1 MSKRR
6 RRIVIALAV
15 IAGGYLALCG
25 VARLAYPR
33 ALFPAPRITGTPA
46 ISDPDAKLVT
56 FGATEGIHWPA
67 PSAEARTVVMFHGN
81 GETIFHG
88 IAMGTEL
95 HRRGLGVL
103 LVEYRG
109 YGRLHG
115 EPPAEAMLYE
125 DAASAIAW
133 LASAEGGSVTNEKL
147 TVFGW
152 SLGSSVA
159 AEMAYRGHGSRLV
172 LVSPFTSIAAMGR
185 RFAPFLPISLLMSH
199 RLDTLGKAKGIEQPT
214 LVVHGDA
221 DELIPF
227 AMGEKVAAAIPA
239 AKLVRVERGHHAD
252 LFWPG
257 SGSSPTAAELF
268 DLVAK
273 H

>member
-1 MSKRR
+1 M
-6 RRIVIALAV
+6 IALAV

-33 ALFPAPRITGTPA
+33 MLFPAPRIAGTPR
-46 ISDPDAKLVT
+46 IDDPDASLVR

-67 PSAEARTVVMFHGN
+67 PDGARTVVMFHGN

-88 IAMGTEL
+88 VTMGTEL
-95 HRRGLGVL
+95 RRRGLGVL

-109 YGRLHG
+109 YGTLHG
-115 EPPAEAMLYE
+115 DPPSEAMLYE
-125 DAASAIAW
+125 DGDAAIAW
-133 LASAEGGSVTNEKL
+133 LRARGVTNERL
-147 TVFGW
+147 VVFGW

-159 AEMAYRGHGSRLV
+159 AEMAHRGHGARLV
-172 LVSPFTSIAAMGR
+172 LVSPFTNIAAMGR
-185 RFAPFLPISLLMSH
+185 RFAPFLPVSLLMSH
-199 RLDTLGKAKGIEQPT
+199 ELDTIKKAPSIQQPA
-214 LVVHGDA
+214 LVIHGDA

-227 AMGEKVAAAIPA
+227 AMGEKVAAALPN

-257 SGSSPTAAELF
+257 SGAAPNAEALF
-268 DLVAK
+268 DLVAGAP
-273 H
+273 

>member
-25 VARLAYPR
+25 IARVAYPKL
-33 ALFPAPRITGTPA
+33 LFPAPRITGTPP
-46 ISDPDAKLVT
+46 IRDPDAKLVR

-67 PSAEARTVVMFHGN
+67 PREDARTIVLFHGN

-88 IAMGTEL
+88 ISTGTEL
-95 HRRGLGVL
+95 HARGLGVL

-109 YGRLHG
+109 YGTLHG
-115 EPPAEAMLYE
+115 EPPSEAMLYE
-125 DAASAIAW
+125 DGEAAIAW
-133 LASAEGGSVTNEKL
+133 LKEQGVADAKL

-152 SLGSSVA
+152 SLGSSIA
-159 AEMAYRGHGSRLV
+159 AEMAFRGHGSRLV
-172 LVSPFTSIAAMGR
+172 LASPFTSIASMGR
-185 RFAPFLPISLLMSH
+185 RFAPILPISLLMSH
-199 RLDTLGKAKGIEQPT
+199 RLDTLSKAPSIKQET
-214 LVVHGDA
+214 LVIHGDS

-227 AMGEKVAAAIPA
+227 AMGEKVAAAIPS
-239 AKLVRVERGHHAD
+239 AKLIRVERGHHND

-257 SGSSPTAAELF
+257 SGTSPDAAALL
-268 DLVAK
+268 DLIAR
-273 H
+273 

>member
-1 MSKRR
+1 M
-6 RRIVIALAV
+6 ITLAF

-25 VARLAYPR
+25 LARVFYPH

-56 FGATEGIHWPA
+56 FGTTEGIHWPA
-67 PSAEARTVVMFHGN
+67 PSADARTVVMFHGN

-109 YGRLHG
+109 YGRRHG
-115 EPPAEAMLYE
+115 DPPTEAMLYE
-125 DAASAIAW
+125 DAASAITW

-147 TVFGW
+147 SVFGW

-172 LVSPFTSIAAMGR
+172 LVSPFTSIGAMGR
-185 RFAPFLPISLLMSH
+185 RFAPFLPVSLLMSH
-199 RLDTLGKAKGIEQPT
+199 RLDTIAKAKSIKQPT
-214 LVVHGDA
+214 LVLHGDA
-221 DELIPF
+221 DELIPI
-227 AMGEKVAAAIPA
+227 AMGEKVAAALPD

-252 LFWPG
+252 LFVPG
-257 SGSSPTAAELF
+257 SGTKPAAADLF
-268 DLVAK
+268 DLIAQQP
-273 H
+273 